1 MTPADIFFPKTIH
14 QQGQK
19 GKKLF
24 ERNYFHVVRWL
35 FCQNTDPGMFHEAKE
50 IGLTFQSKTTLY
62 TKKTTENDSYFESTI
77 NITLFAG

>member
-1 MTPADIFFPKTIH
+1 MTPVDIFFPKTIH

-35 FCQNTDPGMFHEAKE
+35 FCQKTDPGMFHEAKE
-50 IGLTFQSKTTLY
+50 IGLIFKVKPLSILKRQPKMILTLRG
-62 TKKTTENDSYFESTI
+62 
-77 NITLFAG
+77 L